1 MAKRRRAREVGEER
15 EQMFFKHR
23 RRGEMGARRGAGV
36 LGEITYICCVLKI
49 SWWER
54 RGAHGVG
61 VGRDGAEGS
70 CVGFGGGQ
78 KTKWRLCSRVM
89 NTLVCCVWILMDP
102 HVWVRGERSG
112 WELRVWEVEER
123 DQCVQEFG
131 HWEVQRRARVGDAG
145 VRFRFLDS
153 LK

>member
-1 MAKRRRAREVGEER
+1 
-15 EQMFFKHR
+15 
-23 RRGEMGARRGAGV
+23 
-36 LGEITYICCVLKI
+36 
-49 SWWER
+49 
-54 RGAHGVG
+54 
-61 VGRDGAEGS
+61 
-70 CVGFGGGQ
+70 
-78 KTKWRLCSRVM
+78 
-89 NTLVCCVWILMDP
+89 MDP
-102 HVWVRGERSG
+102 RVWVRGERSG

>member
-1 MAKRRRAREVGEER
+1 M
-15 EQMFFKHR
+15 
-23 RRGEMGARRGAGV
+23 

-78 KTKWRLCSRVM
+78 KTKWRLCSRARSSCLLCLDLNGLTCMGSLKSEAV
-89 NTLVCCVWILMDP
+89 
-102 HVWVRGERSG
+102 GEF
-112 WELRVWEVEER
+112 RVWEVEEW